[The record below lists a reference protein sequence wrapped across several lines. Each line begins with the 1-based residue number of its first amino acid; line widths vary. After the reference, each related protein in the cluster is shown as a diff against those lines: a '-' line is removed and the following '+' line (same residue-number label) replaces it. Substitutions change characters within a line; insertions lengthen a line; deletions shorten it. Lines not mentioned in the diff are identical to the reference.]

1 MVEKNRKYI
10 KKDLSTNFLNYIFV
24 LLIASIGL
32 VIFGG
37 IRKSF
42 IMYAFAVGV
51 FATNFIGYFK
61 SFAQAIGEYNLY
73 GKALNYEKF

>member
-1 MVEKNRKYI
+1 MYLKYGGKNRKYI
-10 KKDLSTNFLNYIFV
+10 KKGFGSTNFLNYIFV

-32 VIFGG
+32 AIFGG

-42 IMYAFAVGV
+42 ILYAFAVGV

-61 SFAQAIGEYNLY
+61 SFA
-73 GKALNYEKF
+73 